1 VDDFPPILPS
11 VDADENDVDDRTLEV
26 GKGPVQADVG
36 DPADILM
43 TSPSAA
49 FMEDIFH
56 YCFILR

>member
-1 VDDFPPILPS
+1 

-49 FMEDIFH
+49 LMENIFH